1 VGRRPI
7 QRQDDIDG
15 RFGSNLPD
23 PTALTYQ
30 ALAATPKEER
40 KIKKAAC
47 YLFADFAFITL
58 GCLPK
63 APKQLGPCPT
73 GGSFMIEG
81 KLKLMTVEG
90 TGRQFV
96 AETPSGHT
104 ILMDDAQ
111 GQTGPKPIEL
121 ALLALGGCTAFDV
134 IGILRKKRQVV
145 TGYEVEVRAEQR
157 EEPPN
162 YFTHVAIKH
171 RLHGTIEP
179 EAVKRAIELSET
191 KYCSVGAMIAKT
203 AKIDSTFEIV
213 AEPASAG
220 ITGTRQ

>member
-1 VGRRPI
+1 
-7 QRQDDIDG
+7 
-15 RFGSNLPD
+15 
-23 PTALTYQ
+23 
-30 ALAATPKEER
+30 
-40 KIKKAAC
+40 
-47 YLFADFAFITL
+47 
-58 GCLPK
+58 
-63 APKQLGPCPT
+63 
-73 GGSFMIEG
+73 MIEG

-96 AETPSGHT
+96 AETQSGHT
-104 ILMDDAQ
+104 VLMDDAE
-111 GQTGPKPIEL
+111 GHTGPKPIEL

-162 YFTHVAIKH
+162 YFTRVEIKH
-171 RLHGTIEP
+171 RLHGSIDP
-179 EAVKRAIELSET
+179 GAVERAIELSET

-213 AEPASAG
+213 AEPALAG
-220 ITGTRQ
+220 ITGTSQ